1 MECFMAKVV
10 KKHRRPAPE
19 RRAPLSSK
27 QCEES
32 LKNFCEPGAFAEEIH
47 IRAQTIT
54 PLLREIMDFRPG
66 PYWG

>member
-1 MECFMAKVV
+1 MAKVV
-10 KKHRRPAPE
+10 KKTRRPAPKSL
-19 RRAPLSSK
+19 ASHSSQ